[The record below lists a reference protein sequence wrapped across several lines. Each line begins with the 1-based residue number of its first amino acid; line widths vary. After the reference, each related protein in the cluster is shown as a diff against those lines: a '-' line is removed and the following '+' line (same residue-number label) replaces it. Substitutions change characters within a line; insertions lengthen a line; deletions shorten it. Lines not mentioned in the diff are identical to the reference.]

1 MFDFHRA
8 ILLYHSSFIFRKS
21 RAHVNGNAE
30 AAAHFD
36 GPGLHD
42 TGAEFRHFQHFAV
55 CDLIDFSSIG
65 NDTGIGRVYAVNV
78 GIDFTNISVDSAGNG
93 DGCRIGTASAE
104 GCDVTMTGNA
114 LETGNDDDIILF
126 QCLHDTGRLQ
136 SQNTALVES
145 IAGLDACLSPR
156 KGDGLLTGFLEGHGH
171 EGDRNLF
178 ARRQEHIHFTAVSL
192 RGNLL
197 C

>member
-1 MFDFHRA
+1 
-8 ILLYHSSFIFRKS
+8 
-21 RAHVNGNAE
+21 
-30 AAAHFD
+30 
-36 GPGLHD
+36 
-42 TGAEFRHFQHFAV
+42 
-55 CDLIDFSSIG
+55 
-65 NDTGIGRVYAVNV
+65 
-78 GIDFTNISVDSAGNG
+78 
-93 DGCRIGTASAE
+93 
-104 GCDVTMTGNA
+104 MTGNA